1 MDDRKR
7 EFMFKFAVQARFKK
21 FTVVSTAVA
30 VAFLLLG
37 TRALASQTPPHAAH
51 PLTGE
56 IAQHTFV
63 VTSTADSGDNTHADK
78 GTLRRALVDANN
90 TAGLD
95 RIVFDFPGS
104 GVRTIRVVN
113 YFPDLTDN
121 AGVIIDGLYRADG
134 SRNDDRIE
142 IDASGTRGHHTF
154 HVVSDNNVFQGLVV
168 NGNTDAAGFG
178 LENADNN
185 VFLSNY
191 IGTDTTGTVRKP
203 NFAGIALTNAHNVVI
218 GGTNGVSVGGSCTGD
233 CNLISGNNYHGIVL
247 NTSTSNARVI
257 GNFIGLNVNG
267 SASLLNNEDGV
278 LIANA
283 HDNVVGGDT
292 AQERNYIGGNHVIGI
307 EIGLQNSYN
316 NLIQGNYIGTNSR
329 GTAAVAGNGAGVMLD
344 NSAHDN
350 IIDNNL
356 ISGAG
361 DFGVM
366 VFYSAVRTEIKYNR
380 IGMTATTDDA
390 IGNGKVGVELQTGS
404 NSIHNNRIAYSGL
417 DGVLVKQGS
426 NNLIS
431 QNSIFGNARYGIN
444 VSATHLQNLPVI
456 ASATVSGSTMTVKGN
471 LNSRANVR
479 YTLEFFQSPGCDLV
493 FGHAVGEGKVYLG
506 STQVTTDG
514 NGNAS
519 FSASL
524 NGATGQGVVTGTA
537 TDSQNN
543 TSEFSYCHAVTLV
556 SSVPSKPLLLTP
568 TNNQQV
574 TVNPPHLVWAPSAD
588 ADRYN
593 VVIRVDGR
601 KGTKVNTATVSTES
615 YTPPSLASGKTYY
628 WRVTACNSVGCT
640 KSDMYTF
647 TLP

>member
-1 MDDRKR
+1 MP
-7 EFMFKFAVQARFKK
+7 KFARIKK
-21 FTVVSTAVA
+21 ITVISTAIA

-37 TRALASQTPPHAAH
+37 TRALASHTPPHTAH

-78 GTLRRALVDANN
+78 GTLRRAMVDANN

-104 GVRTIRVVN
+104 GVRTIHVVN

-134 SRNDDRIE
+134 SRNDNRIE
-142 IDASGTRGHHTF
+142 IDASGTHGHHTF
-154 HVVSDNNVFQGLVV
+154 HIVSDNNVFQGLVV
-168 NGNTDAAGFG
+168 NGNADAAGFAV
-178 LENADNN
+178 ENADNN
-185 VFLSNY
+185 VFLGNY
-191 IGTDTTGTVRKP
+191 IGTDPSGMARKP
-203 NFAGIALTNAHNVVI
+203 NFAGIVLTNAHNVVI
-218 GGTNGVSVGGSCTGD
+218 GGTNGVSVNGRCTGD
-233 CNLISGNNYHGIVL
+233 CNLLSGNNYHGIVL
-247 NTSTSNARVI
+247 NTSTANTRVI

-283 HDNVVGGDT
+283 HNNVVGGDT
-292 AQERNYIGGNHVIGI
+292 AQERNYIGGNHVIGV
-307 EIGLQNSYN
+307 EIGLQDSYG
-316 NLIQGNYIGTNSR
+316 NLIQGNYIGTNSQ

-344 NSAHDN
+344 HYAHDN
-350 IIDNNL
+350 IIDGNL

-361 DFGVM
+361 DFGVL
-366 VFYSAVRTEIKYNR
+366 VFYNAVRTEIKYNR

-390 IGNGKVGVELQTGS
+390 IGNGRQGVEVQTGG

-431 QNSIFGNARYGIN
+431 QNSIFSNARFGIN

-456 ASATVSGSTMTVKGN
+456 DSATVSGSTLTVKGS
-471 LNSRANVR
+471 LNSRANIQ

-506 STQVTTDG
+506 STKVTTDG
-514 NGNAS
+514 GGNAS

-543 TSEFSYCHAVTLV
+543 SSEFSYCQAVTTV
-556 SSVPSKPLLLTP
+556 SATPSKPQLLSP
-568 TNNQQV
+568 TNNQEV
-574 TVNPPHLVWAPSAD
+574 TLNPPHLAWAPSAN
-588 ADRYN
+588 ADWYK

-601 KGTKVNTATVSTES
+601 KGPKVAAVTVTTEG
-615 YTPPSLASGKTYY
+615 YTPPTLASGKTYY
-628 WRVTACNSVGCT
+628 WRVAACNSVGCT
-640 KSDMYTF
+640 RSDMYTF